1 MFRGEGAAAARAGA
15 RGGLESPTGE
25 RAWGRW
31 CGCRG
36 ARAGREGEGDMIG
49 VVVLRVR
56 VMVVSSVTVEM
67 MESSSDMDP
76 GPLVEMV
83 LVCVVRMVVYRV

>member
-1 MFRGEGAAAARAGA
+1 
-15 RGGLESPTGE
+15 
-25 RAWGRW
+25 
-31 CGCRG
+31 
-36 ARAGREGEGDMIG
+36 MIG

-56 VMVVSSVTVEM
+56 VMVVSSVTVDM
-67 MESSSDMDP
+67 MENSSDMDP